1 MSCYVIDK
9 EEGKTRRDMIKGNG
23 ESQGLSVS
31 NKQQGK
37 DSVSKY
43 KSVSQFKQVIML
55 VIRAGWDSM
64 LCGFMD

>member
-1 MSCYVIDK
+1 
-9 EEGKTRRDMIKGNG
+9 MIKGNG

-37 DSVSKY
+37 DFVSKY
-43 KSVSQFKQVIML
+43 KSVSQFKQVIRL

-64 LCGFMD
+64 LCGLMN

>member
-1 MSCYVIDK
+1 MIDK
-9 EEGKTRRDMIKGNG
+9 EEGKTSRDMRKGNG

-37 DSVSKY
+37 DFVSKY
-43 KSVSQFKQVIML
+43 KSVSQFKQVIRL

-64 LCGFMD
+64 LCGLMN